1 MEKNDIKEILEMI
14 NELTDKKLSDD
25 DKMEF
30 SHNVGDLI
38 TKAEKGIVVMTDRGV
53 ASLGRGVDI
62 LATIGMC
69 LNHLAID
76 RIPDKEVWEK
86 LFKAIIEE
94 SFKDDENDEDD
105 GDEITNDDFDV
116 EKFSNLS
123 VKEQLEHLDKLMDK
137 LRKLSEKKADK

>member
-1 MEKNDIKEILEMI
+1 MEKNEMKEILEMI

-25 DKMEF
+25 EKMEF

-62 LATIGMC
+62 LETIGVC
-69 LNHLAID
+69 LNHLAVD

-86 LFKAIIEE
+86 MFKAIIEE
-94 SFKDDENDEDD
+94 SFKDDEDDDE
-105 GDEITNDDFDV
+105 EITNDDFDV
-116 EKFSNLS
+116 EKFNNLS
-123 VKEQLEHLDKLMDK
+123 TKEQLDHLDKLMNK
-137 LRKLSEKKADK
+137 LRKLSEKKSDK